1 MSETLNKNFPYTG
14 ALGAENSITVTAPV
28 AGTCVVTVTRSGAA
42 VQSATLTNG
51 ASLTFGPYN
60 LDTQFRIVTSGS
72 GNGVLTNQ
80 ESLVTLINSA
90 LYTVATLP
98 PGVKGARAMVTDATS
113 PTFNATVAGSGAVT
127 VPVFYNGTNWTV
139 G

>member
-1 MSETLNKNFPYTG
+1 MSEILSSGLAATG
-14 ALGAENSITVTAPV
+14 ALSAESSITVTAPTV
-28 AGTCVVTVTRSGAA
+28 GSSIVTVTRGATA

-72 GNGVLTNQ
+72 GKGSLTYQ
-80 ESLVTLINSA
+80 EALLSLTGAN

-98 PGVKGARAMVTDATS
+98 AGAKGAQAMVTDATS
-113 PTFNATVAGSGAVT
+113 PTFNATVAGGGAVT
-127 VPVFYNGTNWTV
+127 VPVFYNGTNWVV